1 MKGKFEDLMRIL
13 SDEGKDKEES
23 EESQVNLFEQKSNE
37 LTIDYLRAQM
47 DSQREEIEGLK
58 QDREQ
63 RKIFSYVIFGFMCI
77 YMLISLALVFLDGYG
92 IIFLSDKVL
101 ITLLTT
107 SLANVIGI
115 FNFVAKYLFHPKK

>member
-23 EESQVNLFEQKSNE
+23 EESQVNLLEQTSNE
-37 LTIDYLRAQM
+37 LTIDYLRAQI
-47 DSQREEIEGLK
+47 DRQREEIEGLK

-92 IIFLSDKVL
+92 ILFLSDKVL

>member
-23 EESQVNLFEQKSNE
+23 EESQVNLLEQKSNE
-37 LTIDYLRAQM
+37 LTINYLRAQI
-47 DSQREEIEGLK
+47 DRQREEIEGLK

>member
-23 EESQVNLFEQKSNE
+23 EESQVNLLEQKSNE
-37 LTIDYLRAQM
+37 LTIDYLRAQI
-47 DSQREEIEGLK
+47 DRQREEIAGLK

>member
-23 EESQVNLFEQKSNE
+23 EESQVNLLEQTSNE
-37 LTIDYLRAQM
+37 LTIDYLRAQI
-47 DSQREEIEGLK
+47 DRQREEIEGLK

-77 YMLISLALVFLDGYG
+77 YMLISLALVFLGGYG

>member
-23 EESQVNLFEQKSNE
+23 EESQVNLIEQKSNE

-47 DSQREEIEGLK
+47 DRQREEIEGLK

>member
-23 EESQVNLFEQKSNE
+23 EESQVNLLEQKSNE
-37 LTIDYLRAQM
+37 LTIDYLRAEI
-47 DSQREEIEGLK
+47 DRQREEIEGLK

>member
-23 EESQVNLFEQKSNE
+23 EESQVNLLEQKSNE
-37 LTIDYLRAQM
+37 LTIDYLRAQI
-47 DSQREEIEGLK
+47 DRQREEIEGLK

-101 ITLLTT
+101 ITILTT

>member
-23 EESQVNLFEQKSNE
+23 EESQVNLLEQTSNE
-37 LTIDYLRAQM
+37 LTIDYLRAQI
-47 DSQREEIEGLK
+47 DRQREEIEGLK

-92 IIFLSDKVL
+92 IIFLSDNVL

>member
-23 EESQVNLFEQKSNE
+23 EESQVNLLEQTSNE
-37 LTIDYLRAQM
+37 LTIDYLCAQI
-47 DSQREEIEGLK
+47 DRQREEIEGLK

>member
-23 EESQVNLFEQKSNE
+23 EESQVNLLEQTSNE
-37 LTIDYLRAQM
+37 LTIDYLRAQI
-47 DSQREEIEGLK
+47 DRQREEIEGLK

-92 IIFLSDKVL
+92 IISCQ
-101 ITLLTT
+101 TR
-107 SLANVIGI
+107 
-115 FNFVAKYLFHPKK
+115 YL

>member
-47 DSQREEIEGLK
+47 DLNKTVSNG
-58 QDREQ
+58 
-63 RKIFSYVIFGFMCI
+63 
-77 YMLISLALVFLDGYG
+77 
-92 IIFLSDKVL
+92 
-101 ITLLTT
+101 
-107 SLANVIGI
+107 
-115 FNFVAKYLFHPKK
+115 KYSVT

>member
-1 MKGKFEDLMRIL
+1 MKGMFEDLMRIL

-47 DSQREEIEGLK
+47 DRQREEIEGLK

>member
-47 DSQREEIEGLK
+47 DRQREEIEDLNKTVSNG
-58 QDREQ
+58 
-63 RKIFSYVIFGFMCI
+63 
-77 YMLISLALVFLDGYG
+77 
-92 IIFLSDKVL
+92 
-101 ITLLTT
+101 
-107 SLANVIGI
+107 
-115 FNFVAKYLFHPKK
+115 KYSVT

>member
-23 EESQVNLFEQKSNE
+23 EESQVNLLVQKSNE
-37 LTIDYLRAQM
+37 LTIDYLRAQI
-47 DSQREEIEGLK
+47 DRQREEIEGLK

-77 YMLISLALVFLDGYG
+77 YMLISLALVFLGGYG

>member
-37 LTIDYLRAQM
+37 LTIDYLRPQM
-47 DSQREEIEGLK
+47 DRQREEIEGLK

>member
-37 LTIDYLRAQM
+37 LTIDHLRAQM
-47 DSQREEIEGLK
+47 DRQREEIEGLK

-115 FNFVAKYLFHPKK
+115 FNFVAKDLFHPKK

>member
-23 EESQVNLFEQKSNE
+23 EESQVNLFEQKTNE

-47 DSQREEIEGLK
+47 DRQREEIEGLK

>member
-23 EESQVNLFEQKSNE
+23 EESQVNLLEQTSNE
-37 LTIDYLRAQM
+37 LTIDYLRAQI
-47 DSQREEIEGLK
+47 DRQREEIEGLK

>member
-13 SDEGKDKEES
+13 SDGGKDKEES

-47 DSQREEIEGLK
+47 DRQREEIEGLK

>member
-13 SDEGKDKEES
+13 SDEGKNKEES
-23 EESQVNLFEQKSNE
+23 EESQVNLLEQKSNE
-37 LTIDYLRAQM
+37 LTIDYLRAQI
-47 DSQREEIEGLK
+47 DRQREEIEGLK

>member
-23 EESQVNLFEQKSNE
+23 EESQVNLLEQTSNE

-47 DSQREEIEGLK
+47 DRQREEIEGLK

>member
-1 MKGKFEDLMRIL
+1 M
-13 SDEGKDKEES
+13 
-23 EESQVNLFEQKSNE
+23 FEQKSNE

-47 DSQREEIEGLK
+47 DRQREEIEGLK

>member
-1 MKGKFEDLMRIL
+1 MKGKFENLMRIL

-47 DSQREEIEGLK
+47 DRQREEIEGLK

>member
-23 EESQVNLFEQKSNE
+23 EESQVNLLEQTSNE
-37 LTIDYLRAQM
+37 LTIDYLRAQI
-47 DSQREEIEGLK
+47 DRQRDEIEGLK

>member
-23 EESQVNLFEQKSNE
+23 EESQVNLLEQKSNE
-37 LTIDYLRAQM
+37 LTIDYLRAQI
-47 DSQREEIEGLK
+47 DRQREEIEGLK

>member
-23 EESQVNLFEQKSNE
+23 EESQVNLLEQTSNE
-37 LTIDYLRAQM
+37 LTIDYLRAQIAR
-47 DSQREEIEGLK
+47 QREEIEGLK

>member
-1 MKGKFEDLMRIL
+1 MHI
-13 SDEGKDKEES
+13 
-23 EESQVNLFEQKSNE
+23 
-37 LTIDYLRAQM
+37 
-47 DSQREEIEGLK
+47 
-58 QDREQ
+58 
-63 RKIFSYVIFGFMCI
+63 YV
-77 YMLISLALVFLDGYG
+77 VFLDGYG

>member
-23 EESQVNLFEQKSNE
+23 EESQVNLLEQKSNE
-37 LTIDYLRAQM
+37 LTIDYLRAQI
-47 DSQREEIEGLK
+47 DRQREEIEGLK

-77 YMLISLALVFLDGYG
+77 YMLISLALVFLGGYG

>member
-23 EESQVNLFEQKSNE
+23 EESQVNLLEQTSNE
-37 LTIDYLRAQM
+37 LTIDYLRAQI
-47 DSQREEIEGLK
+47 DRQREEIEGLK

-63 RKIFSYVIFGFMCI
+63 RKIFSYVIFGFMYI

>member
-23 EESQVNLFEQKSNE
+23 EESQVNLLEQTSNE
-37 LTIDYLRAQM
+37 LTIDYLRAQI
-47 DSQREEIEGLK
+47 DRQREEIEGLK

-63 RKIFSYVIFGFMCI
+63 RKIFSYVIFGFMYL
-77 YMLISLALVFLDGYG
+77 YMLASLVIVYLSGRRTIL
-92 IIFLSDKVL
+92 LSDSVL

-115 FNFVAKYLFHPKK
+115 FNFVAKYLFHPKR